1 MPNTLT
7 YNSAVILPFS
17 SVNISAQVGDMIY
30 YISEPII
37 AWHDIPWS
45 TENNIRFLGE
55 ITNIDTA
62 VTGGSTVGWNTVTN
76 VTVIY
81 NNNETSL
88 PPIGAFILFA
98 KNKQVNTSSLL
109 GYYASVNFVNSS
121 IDKVELFSI
130 GSEISESS
138 K

>member
-1 MPNTLT
+1 MSHTLT

-30 YISEPII
+30 YISGNN
-37 AWHDIPWS
+37 
-45 TENNIRFLGE
+45 ENNVRFLGK
-55 ITNIDTA
+55 ITNIDT
-62 VTGGSTVGWNTVTN
+62 VSISNSTASGTTN
-76 VTVIY
+76 ITVIY
-81 NNNETSL
+81 NSAEVSL
-88 PPIGAFILFA
+88 PPSGAFIFFA

-109 GYYASVNFVNSS
+109 GYYASVNFVNNST
-121 IDKVELFSI
+121 KKAELFAI

>member
-1 MPNTLT
+1 MSHILT
-7 YNSAVILPFS
+7 YNSAVILPFG

-30 YISEPII
+30 YISGQQTGS
-37 AWHDIPWS
+37 HDIPWS

-55 ITNIDTA
+55 ITNIDT
-62 VTGGSTVGWNTVTN
+62 VSTVTN

-81 NNNETSL
+81 NNNEVSL

-121 IDKVELFSI
+121 TDKIELFSI